1 LATPTAIL
9 VGSGRGAERG
19 ILIKDARALE
29 QAGRV
34 DIVLFDKTGTLT
46 LGRPQVVHVEPAP
59 GSSVDELLTKAA
71 AVEQSSG
78 HPLADAIVTAAHAR
92 GLRPAPLQEVEN
104 RPAQGLVAHTD
115 QTHWVVGTEEL
126 LVSQGVVADSWNCET
141 LRQGREAG
149 QTAVLVAENARWIG
163 TLFVTDPLAPGSAG
177 AVAKLRQMGLDVG
190 IVSGDRQVAVDFVAR
205 QCGVSR
211 VFAEVRPDEK
221 QAIVA
226 RLRQQGHTIAMVGDG
241 INDAAALASA
251 DLGIAL
257 AGGADVAVES
267 ADLVLSPP
275 DLAKVAEAIQLARMT
290 LRTIRQNLLWAFLYN
305 VTLLPLAAGLALPL
319 AGADFLHWLPVLS
332 AGAMAISSVSVVGNS
347 LRLKY
352 RPISP

>member
-1 LATPTAIL
+1 
-9 VGSGRGAERG
+9 
-19 ILIKDARALE
+19 
-29 QAGRV
+29 
-34 DIVLFDKTGTLT
+34 
-46 LGRPQVVHVEPAP
+46 
-59 GSSVDELLTKAA
+59 
-71 AVEQSSG
+71 
-78 HPLADAIVTAAHAR
+78 
-92 GLRPAPLQEVEN
+92 
-104 RPAQGLVAHTD
+104 
-115 QTHWVVGTEEL
+115 
-126 LVSQGVVADSWNCET
+126 
-141 LRQGREAG
+141 
-149 QTAVLVAENARWIG
+149 
-163 TLFVTDPLAPGSAG
+163 
-177 AVAKLRQMGLDVG
+177 VAKLRQMGLDVG